1 MKRTSKFTLSP
12 HCLILFKDLGL
23 DKAQLL
29 KQAKLPA
36 DLWQS
41 LPASLNAA
49 QYFDLWHA
57 MEEQI
62 GETLPLK
69 LAQHLNVEAFDPAI
83 FACLCSANLS
93 AAMRRLS
100 SYKPLIGPL
109 TLDVREDNQGLL
121 LSLDCY
127 GYDKPLPKSVELC
140 ELAFFTQLA
149 RLATRTLI
157 VPAALYVT
165 QLPDNAAEFN
175 DYFGTELNLSHQVA
189 LRFSTEDAQRPFLTE
204 NAAMWSFFENDL
216 ARRLAEL
223 DASASMT
230 QKVKALLMELL
241 PSGQVSADQVAGKL
255 AISKRTLQRKLD
267 GESVNFQSLL
277 STLRSDLARQ
287 YLRRSSMSLQEI
299 AFLLGFS
306 DANTFIRA
314 FSQWHGVP
322 PGQFRHQDEAGANKD
337 YSI

>member
-1 MKRTSKFTLSP
+1 MKRTAKFTLSP
-12 HCLILFKDLGL
+12 HCLILFKDLDL
-23 DKAQLL
+23 DQALLL

-36 DLWQS
+36 DLWHN
-41 LPASLNAA
+41 LPTSVTAA

-57 MEEQI
+57 MEAQL

-69 LAQHLNVEAFDPAI
+69 LAQHLNIEAFDPAI

-93 AAMRRLS
+93 AAMHRLS

-109 TLDVREDNQGLL
+109 TLDVSEDKQGLL

-127 GYDKPLPKSVELC
+127 GYDKPLPKSLGLC

-149 RLATRTLI
+149 RLATRIQVIPKT
-157 VPAALYVT
+157 LYVT
-165 QLPDNAAEFN
+165 QLPDNMADFE
-175 DYFGTELNLSHQVA
+175 DYFGTTLTLSNQVA
-189 LRFSTEDAQRPFLTE
+189 IRFHQADTQRPFMTE

-216 ARRLAEL
+216 AQRLAEL

-241 PSGQVSADQVAGKL
+241 PSGQVSAEQVAAKL

-267 GESVNFQSLL
+267 GESANFQSLL
-277 STLRSDLARQ
+277 SALRSDLARQ

-314 FSQWHGVP
+314 FNQWNGVP
-322 PGQFRHQDEAGANKD
+322 PGHFRNQNEHGASKD

>member
-1 MKRTSKFTLSP
+1 MKRTAKFTLSP
-12 HCLILFKDLGL
+12 HCLIMFKDLDL
-23 DKAQLL
+23 DPARLL

-36 DLWQS
+36 DLWHT
-41 LPASLNAA
+41 LPTSVNAA

-57 MEEQI
+57 MEAQL

-83 FACLCSANLS
+83 FACLCSADLS
-93 AAMRRLS
+93 SAMHRLS

-109 TLDVREDNQGLL
+109 TLDVQEDNQGLL
-121 LSLDCY
+121 LRLDCY
-127 GYDKPLPKSVELC
+127 GYDKPLPKSLGLC

-149 RLATRTLI
+149 RLATRSEV
-157 VPAALYVT
+157 VPKALYVT
-165 QLPDNAAEFN
+165 QLPDNPDDFDN
-175 DYFGTELNLSHQVA
+175 YFGTHLTLSSQVA
-189 LRFSTEDAQRPFLTE
+189 IRFSAEDANRPFMTE

-241 PSGQVSADQVAGKL
+241 PSGQVSAEQVAAKL

-267 GESVNFQSLL
+267 GESANFQSLL
-277 STLRSDLARQ
+277 SALRSELARQ

-314 FSQWHGVP
+314 FSQWNGVS
-322 PGQFRHQDEAGANKD
+322 PGQFRSQHAVCATKD
-337 YSI
+337 YPI